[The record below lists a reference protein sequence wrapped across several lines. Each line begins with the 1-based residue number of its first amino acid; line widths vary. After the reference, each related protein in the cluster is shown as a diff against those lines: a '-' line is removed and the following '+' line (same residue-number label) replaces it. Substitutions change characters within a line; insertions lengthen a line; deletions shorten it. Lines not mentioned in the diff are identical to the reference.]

1 MSKRKEVIQ
10 TEAAMV
16 IALTRSIRRM
26 FGRHADHAT
35 EVSAHGRSRT
45 DICVFVD
52 GQLIAIEA
60 KLSNRRRA
68 IGQAFFNRYYAD
80 QSYIAVLERHI
91 THGLTE
97 DARKWELGI
106 LAISGK
112 GASIAIPAPIS
123 RPDLDLRARVIGSVF
138 A

>member
-1 MSKRKEVIQ
+1 MSKRNEVMQ
-10 TEAAMV
+10 TEEAMV
-16 IALTRSIRRM
+16 IALTRSIHRM
-26 FGRHADHAT
+26 FGRRADHAT

-91 THGLTE
+91 THALTE
-97 DARKWELGI
+97 DAR
-106 LAISGK
+106 
-112 GASIAIPAPIS
+112 
-123 RPDLDLRARVIGSVF
+123 
-138 A
+138 